1 MNKPELEFRDAT
13 PDEAEGSYDFDVK
26 TEISLEELAVLG
38 PKVTKEVCKKYNVYF
53 LNSFTYTKNRK
64 STITKSTQTYPLFL
78 FDYGE
83 WKKLYQPLN
92 PEKQYRFR
100 YIGNKPKEFINGLS
114 QLEKAYENYR
124 MEQLSE
130 KTDDDRPQD
139 IKKISEAILCSGDRD
154 SLNVAGFGYNVLWM
168 NSETA
173 HLTEKQYK
181 AIMRCVEYVVRASGY
196 RRDRCSVS
204 DPVRDGVHGY
214 SFYLACPHPW
224 ERIKITA
231 GNLGKIY
238 GITWNCILLYR
249 ISKNL

>member
-1 MNKPELEFRDAT
+1 M
-13 PDEAEGSYDFDVK
+13 
-26 TEISLEELAVLG
+26 
-38 PKVTKEVCKKYNVYF
+38 
-53 LNSFTYTKNRK
+53 
-64 STITKSTQTYPLFL
+64 
-78 FDYGE
+78 
-83 WKKLYQPLN
+83 
-92 PEKQYRFR
+92 
-100 YIGNKPKEFINGLS
+100 
-114 QLEKAYENYR
+114 NYR

-181 AIMRCVEYVVRASGY
+181 AIMRCVDTLYVLPDIDVTGVRSAIRLGMEYMDIR
-196 RRDRCSVS
+196 
-204 DPVRDGVHGY
+204 
-214 SFYLACPHPW
+214 FIWFPHPW

>member
-1 MNKPELEFRDAT
+1 MYERGREIIPGGDRYIGGEVVNKPELEFRDAT

-124 MEQLSE
+124 MEQFLLLS
-130 KTDDDRPQD
+130 
-139 IKKISEAILCSGDRD
+139 ID
-154 SLNVAGFGYNVLWM
+154 SLLIIRN
-168 NSETA
+168 
-173 HLTEKQYK
+173 
-181 AIMRCVEYVVRASGY
+181 
-196 RRDRCSVS
+196 
-204 DPVRDGVHGY
+204 
-214 SFYLACPHPW
+214 
-224 ERIKITA
+224 
-231 GNLGKIY
+231 
-238 GITWNCILLYR
+238 
-249 ISKNL
+249 